1 MTQDL
6 NLGPNKMK
14 GIILAG
20 GTGSRLFPSTNS
32 VCKQL
37 LPVYDKP
44 MIYYP
49 LSVLMLSGV
58 RELIIIVRPD
68 DLSQFQSLLGNG
80 KHWGINIE
88 YETQSEPKGIP
99 DAYLIAEKFLDN
111 ESSILILGDNLL
123 YGQELN
129 KTLQNALQGM
139 SGASIFAYPVSNPDQ
154 YGVIVL
160 AKDGNPVK
168 ILEKPKDFISNLAI
182 PGLYIFDHRAV
193 EFASSL
199 KPSKRGETEIT
210 DIINAYLEIGDLE
223 VEILSRGV
231 AWFDSG
237 TSESLL
243 QAATFVHS
251 LQNRQGQGIACLEEI
266 AYRMGYIDITEVEA
280 AYNGLHSSSY
290 GQYLKTLLDFPPER
304 IQQPKN

>member
-1 MTQDL
+1 
-6 NLGPNKMK
+6 MK

-20 GTGSRLFPSTNS
+20 GTGSRLFPSTHS

-49 LSVLMLSGV
+49 LSVLMLSGI
-58 RELIIIVRPD
+58 RELMIIVRPS
-68 DLSQFQSLLGNG
+68 DLDQFRCLLGNG
-80 KHWGINIE
+80 GHWGINIE
-88 YETQSEPKGIP
+88 YAIQSEPKGIP
-99 DAYLIAEKFLDN
+99 DAYLIAENFLAD

-123 YGQELN
+123 YGQELDI
-129 KTLQNALQGM
+129 TLQNSIQAM
-139 SGASIFAYPVSNPDQ
+139 HGAFIFAYPVRNPDQ

-160 AKDGNPVK
+160 DKDGKPLK
-168 ILEKPKDFISNLAI
+168 IVEKPKDFISNLAI

-193 EFASSL
+193 EFASNL
-199 KPSKRGETEIT
+199 KPSERGETEIT
-210 DIINAYLEIGDLE
+210 DIINAYLGIGDLE
-223 VEILSRGV
+223 IEIFSRGV

-251 LQNRQGQGIACLEEI
+251 LQSRQGQGIACLEEV
-266 AYRMGYIDITEVEA
+266 AYRMGYIDIGGVES
-280 AYNGLHSSSY
+280 AYDSLKSSSY
-290 GQYLKTLLDFPPER
+290 GQYLKTLLDFPPPR
-304 IQQPKN
+304 IQSPVD